1 MKCLNC
7 GSERITDTLATRS
20 NLNEFI
26 EMTTWRGRR
35 RPSGAAKTLLTGR
48 ACLDCGYIAMF
59 ATDPSDLE

>member
-7 GSERITDTLATRS
+7 GSERMTDTLGARS
-20 NLNEFI
+20 RMNSLI
-26 EMTTWRGRR
+26 EMTTWLGMK
-35 RPSGAAKTLLTGR
+35 RPSGASATLLTGR